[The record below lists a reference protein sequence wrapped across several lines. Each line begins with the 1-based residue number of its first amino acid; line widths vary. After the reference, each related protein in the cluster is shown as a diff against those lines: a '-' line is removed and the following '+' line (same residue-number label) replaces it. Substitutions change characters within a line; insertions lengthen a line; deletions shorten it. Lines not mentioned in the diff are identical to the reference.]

1 LATLTRVVLHATSS
15 DLFLNSRLLVRI
27 TYTCLVLAM
36 LDTIFLVLAMMDT
49 ILAML
54 DTILSSVNFVK
65 DKTFIST

>member
-1 LATLTRVVLHATSS
+1 LATLTRAVLHATSS
-15 DLFLNSRLLVRI
+15 DLFLNSRLLVTI

-36 LDTIFLVLAMMDT
+36 LDTIVLVLAMMDT

-54 DTILSSVNFVK
+54 DTILLSVNFVK